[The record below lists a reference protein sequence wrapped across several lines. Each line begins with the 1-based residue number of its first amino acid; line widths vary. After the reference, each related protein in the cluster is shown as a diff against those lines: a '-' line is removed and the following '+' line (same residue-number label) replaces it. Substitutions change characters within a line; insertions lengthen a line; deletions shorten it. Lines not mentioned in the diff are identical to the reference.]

1 MKKYLFICLLI
12 LVFISFFV
20 FQNCKKSDDEGGT
33 DLLADLAG
41 NWAGTW
47 TDTKFNMSGNVTVTF
62 TVNGSTITA
71 AGTIDLSGFF
81 LGTLPWTGTG
91 AADGNTITFSFT
103 ALNFVNGTG
112 TVNGTTAT
120 GNGTI
125 SGVLS
130 FGDFTFTGT
139 ITGSKIS
146 GNFDFV
152 NPAGGEGTIVL
163 NKN

>member
-1 MKKYLFICLLI
+1 MKKYLIFLLI
-12 LVFISFFV
+12 LIFLAFFV
-20 FQNCKKSDDEGGT
+20 TQNCKKSDKGGT

-41 NWAGTW
+41 NWSGTW
-47 TDTKFNMSGNVTVTF
+47 TDTKFNMSGDVTVTF
-62 TVNGSTITA
+62 AVIGNNITA

-91 AADGNTITFSFT
+91 TADETTITFTFT
-103 ALNFVNGTG
+103 ALNFVNGSG
-112 TVNGTTAT
+112 TVT
-120 GNGTI
+120 GNTASGNGSI

-139 ITGSKIS
+139 VNSSKIS

-152 NPAGGEGTIVL
+152 NPAGGEGEINLT
-163 NKN
+163 KN